1 MSPWTALLESLHS
14 ALIDELTDRH
24 PEPKP
29 ELGMPQRHR
38 QLVLPATGPLTAV
51 ICEVSFALAQPTAAS
66 TETRGFA
73 LIAVDETCAKRLKL
87 DATQLWNSLIKRA
100 GGEFGFRGIQ
110 PRLGNLQELKSST
123 LPAGFAEPARVI
135 WIPFKLGS
143 GACYLGVGA

>member
-14 ALIDELTDRH
+14 ALIDELIELH

-38 QLVLPATGPLTAV
+38 QLVMPASGPLTAV
-51 ICEVSFALAQPTAAS
+51 ICEITFTLAQPTPAV

-73 LIAVDETCAKRLKL
+73 LIAVDEVCAKKLKL
-87 DATQLWNSLIKRA
+87 DAGKLWSALIKRA
-100 GGEFGFRGIQ
+100 GREFGFRGIQ
-110 PRLGNLQELKSST
+110 PRLGGLKELKNPA
-123 LPAGFAEPARVI
+123 LPPGFAEPARVI

-143 GACYLGVGA
+143 GTCYLGVGA